1 VTAHYRAS
9 RQATTNSPP
18 DGWIRVQERDQDT
31 LASMAASSR
40 SPAKPG
46 RATSPTLA
54 RVIAAGL
61 LPLIDTLALAAA
73 VAIAGRVNLAVVGYA
88 GAVLVL
94 LAVTGQH
101 RLRICARVSD
111 QVGRIVGATWLPLLV
126 LVLISPSAS
135 AAWKLAIAAP
145 GCVVALRGLA
155 YRVLG
160 AAHRRQ
166 MLTEP
171 TLVAGAS
178 EQGVQAAELMLE
190 HPELGLRPVGFLD
203 HCDHRHEL
211 PLPVV
216 GELTDLPTV
225 VRQSAIRRVLVC
237 LPAQVCPDSERDM
250 AAAIRLSRR
259 LPVDICVVPRMPD
272 LGSAIPRSHLDELWG
287 IPVVP
292 VRRIGPASMVL
303 KRVFDVLAALLL
315 LVLAA
320 PLLLLL
326 AAAIRLRA
334 GRPVIFRQERV
345 TGEDRVVEIL
355 KLRTLEPHTD
365 SDTRWGVPTEGSTRL
380 GQWLRASH
388 LDELPQLVNV
398 LRGDMSLV
406 GPRPERPYFV
416 ACFSDIIEGY
426 KDRTRM
432 RAGLTGWA
440 QVHGLHGDTS
450 MKDRVRFDNY
460 YIEYWSPWLD
470 LVIVFRT
477 LAAAVSAGWLG
488 KR

>member
-1 VTAHYRAS
+1 VTTQYRAQ
-9 RQATTNSPP
+9 RQAAGNGRSA
-18 DGWIRVQERDQDT
+18 GLHRAQERDPR
-31 LASMAASSR
+31 LPVR
-40 SPAKPG
+40 S
-46 RATSPTLA
+46 A
-54 RVIAAGL
+54 RVVAAVL
-61 LPLIDTLALAAA
+61 LPLSDALALAAA
-73 VAIAGRVNLAVVGYA
+73 VAIAGRLDLPVVGYA
-88 GAVLVL
+88 AAVFIGF
-94 LAVTGQH
+94 AVTGQH

-111 QVGRIVGATWLPLLV
+111 QVGRIVGGTWIPLLV
-126 LVLISPSAS
+126 LLMVSPSAS
-135 AAWKLAIAAP
+135 TAWKLAIAAP
-145 GCVVALRGLA
+145 GCVLALRGLA

-166 MLTEP
+166 VLTEP
-171 TLVAGAS
+171 TLVVGAS
-178 EQGVQAAELMLE
+178 EQGVQAAEVMLD

-203 HCDHRHEL
+203 RCDHGHEL
-211 PLPVV
+211 PLPLV
-216 GELTDLPTV
+216 GDLTDLPTA

-237 LPAQVCPDSERDM
+237 WPARVCADSERDI

-287 IPVVP
+287 IPLLP
-292 VRRIGPASMVL
+292 VRRVGPASKVL
-303 KRVFDVLAALLL
+303 KRAFDVLATLLL
-315 LVLAA
+315 LVLVA
-320 PLLLLL
+320 PLLALL

-334 GRPVIFRQERV
+334 GRPVIFRQARV
-345 TGEDRVVEIL
+345 TGEDRVAEIL

-380 GQWLRASH
+380 GRWLRASH

-416 ACFSDIIEGY
+416 ACFSDMIPGY
-426 KDRTRM
+426 RDRTRM

-450 MKDRVRFDNY
+450 INDRVRFDNY
-460 YIEYWSPWLD
+460 YVEYWSPWLD
-470 LVIVFRT
+470 LVIVVRT

>member
-1 VTAHYRAS
+1 VTTQYRAQRQTSANS
-9 RQATTNSPP
+9 RPT
-18 DGWIRVQERDQDT
+18 GWHRAHERDP
-31 LASMAASSR
+31 R
-40 SPAKPG
+40 RPAK
-46 RATSPTLA
+46 AA
-54 RVIAAGL
+54 RLLAAGL
-61 LPLIDTLALAAA
+61 LPLSDALALAAA
-73 VAIAGRVNLAVVGYA
+73 VAIAGRLDVPVVGYA
-88 GAVLVL
+88 TVAFIWF
-94 LAVTGQH
+94 AATGQH

-111 QVGRIVGATWLPLLV
+111 QVGRIVGGTWIPLLV
-126 LVLISPSAS
+126 LLLISPSAS

-145 GCVVALRGLA
+145 GCVIALRGLA

-166 MLTEP
+166 VLTEP
-171 TLVAGAS
+171 TLVVGAS

-190 HPELGLRPVGFLD
+190 HPELGLRPLGFLD
-203 HCDHRHEL
+203 DCDHEHEL
-211 PLPVV
+211 PLPLV
-216 GELTDLPTV
+216 GDLADLPAA
-225 VRQSAIRRVLVC
+225 VRQSAVRRVVVC
-237 LPAQVCPDSERDM
+237 WPARVCADSERDI
-250 AAAIRLSRR
+250 AAAIRLSRG

-272 LGSAIPRSHLDELWG
+272 LGSAISRSHLDELWG
-287 IPVVP
+287 IPLIP
-292 VRRIGPASMVL
+292 VRRIGPASMAL

-315 LVLAA
+315 LVLVA

-334 GRPVIFRQERV
+334 GRPVIFRQVRV
-345 TGEDRVVEIL
+345 TGEDRVAEIL

-365 SDTRWGVPTEGSTRL
+365 SDTRWGVPAEGSTRL
-380 GQWLRASH
+380 GRWLRTSH

-416 ACFSDIIEGY
+416 ACFSDMIPGY
-426 KDRTRM
+426 KNRTRM

-450 MKDRVRFDNY
+450 MNDRVRFDNHY
-460 YIEYWSPWLD
+460 VEYWSPWLD
-470 LVIVFRT
+470 LVIVLRT

-488 KR
+488 KQ